1 MLSEDLRLFSK
12 CINEFV
18 RPFYS
23 IDADK
28 IPLAHW
34 TMLRDSLSEGQ
45 LQSKLHLLD
54 CLRKFCNEGDSTS
67 DFSSSIKTISS
78 NLPIA
83 RKHAD
88 TLNKNGSLTRKF
100 KKAAFIGH
108 WHGLLPLLFFEFGII
123 ESAIGVEL
131 STDWSS
137 WSHRLNG
144 HWNWKSTVA
153 DAAQFDFTDCD
164 LIVNTSCEHMSYD
177 WLSQVPAGCVL
188 ALQSTDYQIPE
199 HANCVESVDEFK
211 ENILRHISNPQ
222 QNNLKSDRSSIYSSP
237 ITFLSEFEQKYEIYK
252 RFTLIFELC

>member
-1 MLSEDLRLFSK
+1 VPSDDLRIFSK
-12 CINEFV
+12 CIHDFV

-23 IDADK
+23 VEADK
-28 IPLAHW
+28 IPLEHW

-45 LQSKLHLLD
+45 LQSKLYLLD
-54 CLRKFCNEGDSTS
+54 CLRSQFQT
-67 DFSSSIKTISS
+67 
-78 NLPIA
+78 P
-83 RKHAD
+83 
-88 TLNKNGSLTRKF
+88 F

-222 QNNLKSDRSSIYSSP
+222 QNNLKSDSSSIYSSP